1 MPTRLSVDATPV
13 ARGLRSAI
21 DLDALAVAAP
31 LLTLLIVAILREGAF
46 FRPDIVVSP
55 ALVLALAL
63 STPQVRAWCR
73 QNLAA
78 VAAGVIATGWWI
90 GDALL
95 SHHSVDSWRLPSAWL
110 CMAAGYGCARSLT
123 PAGRRVAQGGVAVT
137 GVALA
142 IAGLVLVGVR
152 ATLWTLPD
160 ERSLRFS
167 GPFTYPSAVGLFLVL
182 ALIAGTE
189 FSAARPVTFAR
200 AVTVLGIVATDS
212 RGAVVGLAVALCFR
226 NVRRELGT
234 AVVAAIIGA
243 PLLLLGQRAHD
254 SHVLVFAAVVVAFGL
269 TLIPDAVVRRFVRFA
284 AIPAAGVVGWLL
296 VTQHHAVSGFDAS
309 WTERGDIL
317 RGAAHVFRAHPL
329 LGAGPD
335 PAFAAHTLTGQAG
348 IAYFTHNEPVEI
360 AISVGIL
367 GALVLTIC
375 AVIVARALAR
385 GRGELAV
392 PVLASVAAAGLVD
405 FVWHFPALGLA
416 AGIVAGAST
425 VGAWNKQAGNRAQQP
440 APHPPTPS
448 NPSAS

>member
-1 MPTRLSVDATPV
+1 VPTRLSVYAAPAT
-13 ARGLRSAI
+13 RGLRRAV
-21 DLDALAVAAP
+21 DLEALALAAP
-31 LLTLLIVAILREGAF
+31 LLTLLIVAILRKGAF

-55 ALVLALAL
+55 ALVLALAI

-73 QNLAA
+73 HHLAA
-78 VAAGVIATGWWI
+78 VAAGVVATGWWI
-90 GDALL
+90 GDAFL

-110 CMAAGYGCARSLT
+110 CMVAGYGCARSL
-123 PAGRRVAQGGVAVT
+123 PHAARRVAQGGVAVT

-142 IAGLVLVGVR
+142 VAGLVLVGVR
-152 ATLWTLPD
+152 STLWTLPD

-167 GPFTYPSAVGLFLVL
+167 GPFTYPSAVGLFLVI

-189 FSAARPVTFAR
+189 FSATRPVTCAR

-226 NVRRELGT
+226 DVRRELGT

-254 SHVLVFAAVVVAFGL
+254 SHVLVLAAVIVALALSFM
-269 TLIPDAVVRRFVRFA
+269 PDAVVRGVVRFA
-284 AIPAAGVVGWLL
+284 AVPAAGVVGWLL
-296 VTQHHAVSGFDAS
+296 LTQHHAVSGFDAS

-317 RGAAHVFRAHPL
+317 RGAARVFRAHPL
-329 LGAGPD
+329 LGVGPD

-360 AISVGIL
+360 AISVGIV
-367 GALVLTIC
+367 GTLVLTLC
-375 AVIVARALAR
+375 AVIVARTLIK
-385 GRGELAV
+385 GRGDLAV
-392 PVLASVAAAGLVD
+392 PVLASAAAAGLVD

-416 AGIVAGAST
+416 VGIVAGATT
-425 VGAWNKQAGNRAQQP
+425 VGAWNKQARTP
-440 APHPPTPS
+440 APNPQTPS
-448 NPSAS
+448 NPRAS

>member
-1 MPTRLSVDATPV
+1 M
-13 ARGLRSAI
+13 
-21 DLDALAVAAP
+21 
-31 LLTLLIVAILREGAF
+31 LTLLILAILRKGAF

-63 STPQVRAWCR
+63 STPQVRTWCR
-73 QNLAA
+73 QHLAA
-78 VAAGVIATGWWI
+78 VGASVVATGWWI

-95 SHHSVDSWRLPSAWL
+95 AHHSVDSWRLPSAWL
-110 CMAAGYGCARSLT
+110 CMAAGYGCARSLPPT
-123 PAGRRVAQGGVAVT
+123 ARRLAQAGVAVT

-142 IAGLVLVGVR
+142 VAGLVLVGVR
-152 ATLWTLPD
+152 STLWTLPD

-167 GPFTYPSAVGLFLVL
+167 GPFTYPSAVGLFLVM

-189 FSAARPVTFAR
+189 FSASRPVVFAR

-226 NVRRELGT
+226 NVRRELAT

-254 SHVLVFAAVVVAFGL
+254 SHFLVLAAVVVAFAI

-284 AIPAAGVVGWLL
+284 AIPAAGAVGWLL

-360 AISVGIL
+360 VISVGIV
-367 GALVLTIC
+367 GALVLALC
-375 AVIVARALAR
+375 AVVVARAVAT
-385 GRGELAV
+385 GRGDLAV

-416 AGIVAGAST
+416 AGIVSGAST
-425 VGAWNKQAGNRAQQP
+425 VGAWNKEAHNRAKES
-440 APHPPTPS
+440 APNRPTPS
-448 NPSAS
+448 NP